1 MKFMKTLFLSKYL
14 FFASLI
20 VGAALFPSCEE
31 VSGSTDTPLEPVTPY
46 VPDEASALSPVE
58 QKEKMETVALDL
70 MDQMPAS
77 DFREIADFAEYIN
90 NTYGEDYDWDN
101 VGDWAENCYELAREA
116 LGTKTTERETVTWGD
131 YTYKYNFIYTNYKAL
146 LLASNFT
153 GHFTA
158 RNGKWLYS
166 DANDLQFIF
175 NNKTGKECILK
186 LETSGQVKQ
195 VYLGDVD
202 EWEHGDSEW
211 IESGYTYTS
220 NHYYDRTQ
228 MTIGVPEKMTVS
240 LTENGTSVVKTTLK
254 IDLSD
259 ISGSEFNLSS
269 SNLSVSSLTELNNGY
284 TFDMSQV
291 AYTAAKPFVK
301 YAISKNDV
309 ELVSFAAAADLN
321 DIPSCNFSAFSS
333 ENFDVD
339 DYDTD
344 DANAKNA
351 YVKFDMMGKL
361 QIQGTISDVR
371 KFADYI
377 EKAEEYDTNE
387 STFKSYVNLANSL
400 MDISLFYDGS
410 AAKQAAVK
418 FEPFI
423 DEFWGGMTYW
433 YAEPVMVF
441 YDGSS
446 YSSFEAFFNEID
458 FRRAIDAFEALA
470 ERYADLVDERIDW

>member
-1 MKFMKTLFLSKYL
+1 
-14 FFASLI
+14 
-20 VGAALFPSCEE
+20 
-31 VSGSTDTPLEPVTPY
+31 
-46 VPDEASALSPVE
+46 
-58 QKEKMETVALDL
+58 
-70 MDQMPAS
+70 
-77 DFREIADFAEYIN
+77 
-90 NTYGEDYDWDN
+90 
-101 VGDWAENCYELAREA
+101 
-116 LGTKTTERETVTWGD
+116 
-131 YTYKYNFIYTNYKAL
+131 
-146 LLASNFT
+146 
-153 GHFTA
+153 
-158 RNGKWLYS
+158 
-166 DANDLQFIF
+166 
-175 NNKTGKECILK
+175 
-186 LETSGQVKQ
+186 
-195 VYLGDVD
+195 
-202 EWEHGDSEW
+202 
-211 IESGYTYTS
+211 
-220 NHYYDRTQ
+220 

-254 IDLSD
+254 IDLSG

-423 DEFWGGMTYW
+423 DESWGGMTYW

-470 ERYADLVDERIDW
+470 NRYADLVDERIDW